1 MYQELVNKF
10 ELAIRDLMDAKKD
23 QIISDLKNADMDS
36 QYQVISFDIYDD
48 DVHNDGLGWVQL
60 SFGTRSDRDRYLNT
74 IADWKYFNICNS
86 DEVKTNHI
94 NSAVKAMSKYYLHP
108 EVTEY
113 EDWEP
118 EYYNIYNARHTVL
131 LFAAAQ
137 ALLSPTVW
145 QFYNQLQL
153 SVYKEA
159 REAIESEGQKSNYY
173 IKNPLALDHLI
184 EEASENK
191 PILHCV
197 VTKEDLS
204 AEANYCE
211 MVKAIVRIKANIDD
225 VIYSINKPA

>member
-23 QIISDLKNADMDS
+23 QIISDLKNADMNS
-36 QYQVISFDIYDD
+36 QYKIISFDIYNENIDNNG
-48 DVHNDGLGWVQL
+48 HGWIQL
-60 SFGTRSDRDRYLNT
+60 SFGTSSDRDRYLNT
-74 IADWKYFNICNS
+74 IANWRYFDICNS
-86 DEVKTNHI
+86 SEVETNHI
-94 NSAVKAMSKYYLHP
+94 NNAVKAMSKYDLHT

-118 EYYNIYNARHTVL
+118 EYHNIYNARHTVL

-159 REAIESEGQKSNYY
+159 RIAIESEGQKSNYY

-184 EEASENK
+184 EEASDNK
-191 PILHCV
+191 PILHCI
-197 VTKEDLS
+197 VTKESLS

-211 MVKAIVRIKANIDD
+211 MVKAIIRIKANIDD
-225 VIYSINKPA
+225 VIYSIHKMA